1 MTLLLLALGLS
12 LDAFAAALSH
22 GAGAPSNA
30 GLTAALRIGLAFGA
44 AQAVMPLFGW
54 ALGLAFASV
63 IQDVDH
69 WIAFVLLVLIG
80 AHMIRE
86 SVTGSDRAAQRHTAP
101 TRGWALLGA
110 AVATSIDAA
119 AAGVTL
125 AFLEQPILLA
135 CGVIG
140 AVTLVLSAAGVLIGR
155 VAGLLAG
162 RHAQMLGGVVL
173 IGVGARI
180 LVGHTLFGE

>member
-22 GAGAPSNA
+22 GAGAPSNT
-30 GLTAALRIGLAFGA
+30 GPGAALRIGLAFGA

-54 ALGLAFASV
+54 GLGLAFASV

-69 WIAFVLLVLIG
+69 WIAFVLLALIG
-80 AHMIRE
+80 VHMIRE
-86 SVTGSDRAAQRHTAP
+86 ALAGADHAAQHRAAP
-101 TRGWALLGA
+101 TRGWTLAGA

-140 AVTLVLSAAGVLIGR
+140 AVTLVLSAVGVLIGR

-162 RHAQMLGGVVL
+162 RNAQILGGVVL
-173 IGVGARI
+173 IGIGARI
-180 LVGHTLFGE
+180 LIGHTLFGE